1 MKGRLRFAPQ
11 ARGWEPFQPSRMKD
25 PSAMLTLPV
34 TTPAFIWSAVMH
46 LYSPEFLT
54 GTSIPD
60 KYTCDGE
67 DMSPPLTWDDPP
79 ANARSF
85 ALIVRD
91 RDAPGGVFTHW
102 VLYNLP
108 ADQREL
114 PAGLPKQESL
124 PEGIFQGKN
133 GLRQSRLWWPLSP
146 QRNPSLFLQALC
158 PRYAARCCTGCQR
171 ARCPKRYAGPT
182 P

>member
-1 MKGRLRFAPQ
+1 
-11 ARGWEPFQPSRMKD
+11 
-25 PSAMLTLPV
+25 
-34 TTPAFIWSAVMH
+34 MH

-108 ADQREL
+108 ADQRETTSRIAQTGIVAGRHL
-114 PAGLPKQESL
+114 PG
-124 PEGIFQGKN
+124 
-133 GLRQSRLWWPLSP
+133 
-146 QRNPSLFLQALC
+146 
-158 PRYAARCCTGCQR
+158 
-171 ARCPKRYAGPT
+171 
-182 P
+182 